1 MPITKHQQKTVTKH
15 EEKQKDTEESSEADE
30 QKEITVGKLCDDEH
44 GAASKK
50 TLGEKNGPFE
60 VSPTNTAAAT
70 EDNDL
75 DVIADLGH
83 QQD

>member
-1 MPITKHQQKTVTKH
+1 MPITKHQEKTVTKH
-15 EEKQKDTEESSEADE
+15 EEKQDKEESSEADE
-30 QKEITVGKLCDDEH
+30 QKENTVSKLSADEH

-50 TLGEKNGPFE
+50 ALGEKNGPIE

-70 EDNDL
+70 EDNDM